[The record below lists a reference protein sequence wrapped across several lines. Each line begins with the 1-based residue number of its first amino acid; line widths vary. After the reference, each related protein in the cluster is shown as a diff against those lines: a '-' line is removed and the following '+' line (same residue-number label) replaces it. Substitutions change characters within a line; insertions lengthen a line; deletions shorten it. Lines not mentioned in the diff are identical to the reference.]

1 MLESPFVE
9 FGRVDEEGNT
19 LEDLLRAEKHLGALT
34 ISEGLKLFETAK
46 KRNIT
51 SDRKKG
57 VIIVV
62 NSKYSDRCFEDLPG
76 TREDLKLALKIFKAR
91 NYTTK
96 VIEDSPDILKDVRQ
110 FVNQEGFKES
120 ARDVCQLLYLGHG
133 THIDTVEK
141 HERSINQKG
150 EFGNCLVGVDGKY
163 CSEVALALVIA
174 QGLREDTKICLLYDM
189 CRVQLRVSL
198 TNLFFLFN
206 IKIHFHFS
214 KFSQKKSLSLSNS
227 ETVSWKK
234 NMRRLVPMKGQ

>member
-1 MLESPFVE
+1 M
-9 FGRVDEEGNT
+9 
-19 LEDLLRAEKHLGALT
+19 
-34 ISEGLKLFETAK
+34 
-46 KRNIT
+46 
-51 SDRKKG
+51 
-57 VIIVV
+57 
-62 NSKYSDRCFEDLPG
+62 
-76 TREDLKLALKIFKAR
+76 
-91 NYTTK
+91 
-96 VIEDSPDILKDVRQ
+96 KDVRQ
-110 FVNQEGFKES
+110 FVNQEGFKEF
-120 ARDVCQLLYLGHG
+120 AREETCANYG
-133 THIDTVEK
+133 THIDTVQK

-163 CSEVALALVIA
+163 CSEVALALLIA